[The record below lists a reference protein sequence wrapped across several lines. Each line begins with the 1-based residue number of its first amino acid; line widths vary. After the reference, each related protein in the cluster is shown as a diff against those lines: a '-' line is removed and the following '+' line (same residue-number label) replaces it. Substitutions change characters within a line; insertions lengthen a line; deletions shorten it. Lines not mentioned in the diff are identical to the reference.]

1 MLPIA
6 VQSAEASWYCRSSA
20 SRTYFTVR
28 DLPNCFN
35 RLFRQTADV
44 PLLRPRVA
52 MLAGTGILT
61 SCPSAAPPLQ
71 RVRLRTRLTLIRLA
85 LIRNPW
91 TSGVRVSHP
100 HCRYLCLHLLFQTLQ
115 QASRPIFNADWN
127 APLPIFSY
135 PTASVVCFM
144 PAHYPYPTARPV
156 SCYALFE

>member
-6 VQSAEASWYCRSSA
+6 VPPAEASGYCRASA
-20 SRTYFTVR
+20 NPTCLTVR
-28 DLPNCFN
+28 PIPEHFN

-91 TSGVRVSHP
+91 TSGVGVSRP
-100 HCRYLCLHLLFQTLQ
+100 HCRYLCLHLLFHTLQ
-115 QASRPIFNADWN
+115 QPSRITFNVEWN
-127 APLPIFSY
+127 APLPIY
-135 PTASVVCFM
+135 LIPRLRRCASC
-144 PAHYPYPTARPV
+144 PLIIHTRP
-156 SCYALFE
+156 LDQ

>member
-1 MLPIA
+1 MLPIT
-6 VQSAEASWYCRSSA
+6 VTSAEASVYCRVSA
-20 SRTYFTVR
+20 GTTC
-28 DLPNCFN
+28 LTAAPIPKHFN

-44 PLLRPRVA
+44 PLLRPRFA

-91 TSGVRVSHP
+91 TSGVEVSHL
-100 HCRYLCLHLLFQTLQ
+100 HCRYLCLHLLFRTLQ
-115 QASRPIFNADWN
+115 QTSQSIFNADRN
-127 APLPIFSY
+127 APLPIFNY
-135 PTASVVCFM
+135 PMASVVCFM

>member
-1 MLPIA
+1 M
-6 VQSAEASWYCRSSA
+6 YCRASA
-20 SRTYFTVR
+20 SLTCLTVR
-28 DLPNCFN
+28 NIPKRFN

-44 PLLRPRVA
+44 PLLRPRFA

-61 SCPSAAPPLQ
+61 RWPSAAPPLQ

-115 QASRPIFNADWN
+115 HASQRTFDADWN
-127 APLPIFSY
+127 APLPILNY

>member
-6 VQSAEASWYCRSSA
+6 VQSAEASWYCHASA
-20 SRTYFTVR
+20 GFTYLTVN
-28 DLPNCFN
+28 PIPKHFN

>member
-1 MLPIA
+1 MLRIA
-6 VQSAEASWYCRSSA
+6 VTSAEASVYCHSSA
-20 SRTYFTVR
+20 SLTYFTVR
-28 DLPNCFN
+28 DIPNCFN
-35 RLFRQTADV
+35 RLFRQTADGS
-44 PLLRPRVA
+44 LLRPRFA

-115 QASRPIFNADWN
+115 QPSRTTFNADWN
-127 APLPIFSY
+127 APLPIFY
-135 PTASVVCFM
+135 IPRLRWCA
-144 PAHYPYPTARPV
+144 
-156 SCYALFE
+156 